1 MGELQLVAAV
11 AAAEAEAAWLT
22 GRPEEIAGLTE
33 AASELARREG
43 APWYAGE
50 LACWRAR
57 GGVVEPAPE
66 SVAEPYG
73 LERAGDVESL
83 RASLAELQRI
93 GARPAATIVA
103 RRLRESGAT
112 GLPRGPRQA
121 TQQNPSGLTSR
132 EAEVLELV
140 AQGFSDADIA
150 SRLFLSKRTVH
161 HHVSAILRKLNVST
175 RAQAAAQIR

>member
-1 MGELQLVAAV
+1 
-11 AAAEAEAAWLT
+11 
-22 GRPEEIAGLTE
+22 
-33 AASELARREG
+33 
-43 APWYAGE
+43 
-50 LACWRAR
+50 
-57 GGVVEPAPE
+57 VEPAPE

-73 LERAGDVESL
+73 LELAGDFAGAARAWTQIGCPYDAALAMAGAGDVESL

-103 RRLRESGAT
+103 RRLREGGAT

-132 EAEVLELV
+132 EAEVLELL

-161 HHVSAILRKLNVST
+161 HHVSAILRKLGVST
-175 RAQAAAQIR
+175 RAQAAAQVR